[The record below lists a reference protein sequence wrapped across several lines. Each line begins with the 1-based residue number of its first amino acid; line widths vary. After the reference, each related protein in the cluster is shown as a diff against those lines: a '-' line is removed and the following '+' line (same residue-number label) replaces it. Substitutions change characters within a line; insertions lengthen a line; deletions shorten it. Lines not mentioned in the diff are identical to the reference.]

1 MKTARY
7 GWRRLARAGALTSL
21 ALVMGCTR
29 VLVPPHLGG
38 LVRQGVVVGEH
49 AAKMIAAMHG
59 KSVAPRDSA
68 IAEYGTRGELRLY
81 LSRYRDH
88 DEAREV
94 LARMVNRMASGAT
107 RFSPPSSPGAMQGRY
122 LTFGPGGHNVL
133 WVAGSTLYWLQGGAG
148 DIEHALPELPAPA
161 AGMWT

>member
-1 MKTARY
+1 MNTASC
-7 GWRRLARAGALTSL
+7 GWRLVARVGALAGL
-21 ALVMGCTR
+21 ALVTACAR
-29 VLVPPHLGG
+29 VMVPPHLAG
-38 LVRQGVVVGEH
+38 LVRQGVVVGER

-68 IAEYGTRGELRLY
+68 VAEYGARGELRLY

-107 RFSPPSSPGAMQGRY
+107 PFSPPSSPSTMQGRY

-148 DIEHALPELPAPA
+148 DIERALPELPAPA